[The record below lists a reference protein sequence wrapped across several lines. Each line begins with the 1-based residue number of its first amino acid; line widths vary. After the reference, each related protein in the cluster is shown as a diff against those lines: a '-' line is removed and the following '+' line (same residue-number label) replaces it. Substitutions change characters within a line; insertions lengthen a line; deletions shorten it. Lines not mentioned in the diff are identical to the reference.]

1 MGGFTIE
8 IEEGWS
14 EENGV
19 IVRNLSFSTPIEFE
33 RIHTLRA
40 NKLSYVELFAWQKA
54 RGGWKVFGRVIV
66 ATIQPRRDNLGRFR
80 LEISRLDI
88 SGFPR

>member
-1 MGGFTIE
+1 MIGRK
-8 IEEGWS
+8 W
-14 EENGV
+14 
-19 IVRNLSFSTPIEFE
+19 RNRSKPFFFNAY
-33 RIHTLRA
+33 RIRADTHASSDRA
-40 NKLSYVELFAWQKA
+40 NELSYVELFAWQKA
-54 RGGWKVFGRVIV
+54 RGSWKVFGRVIV

>member
-1 MGGFTIE
+1 MIGRK
-8 IEEGWS
+8 W
-14 EENGV
+14 
-19 IVRNLSFSTPIEFE
+19 RNRSKLFFFNAY
-33 RIHTLRA
+33 RIRADIHASSDRA
-40 NKLSYVELFAWQKA
+40 NELSYVELFAWQKA

-66 ATIQPRRDNLGRFR
+66 ATIQPRRDNLRRFR